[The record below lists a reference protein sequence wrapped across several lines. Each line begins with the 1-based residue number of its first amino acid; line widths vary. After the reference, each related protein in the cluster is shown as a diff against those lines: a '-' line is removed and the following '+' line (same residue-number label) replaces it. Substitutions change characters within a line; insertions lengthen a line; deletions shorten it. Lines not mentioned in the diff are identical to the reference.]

1 MSLCV
6 FCEIPIKNRNSILYE
21 DDLIIIIKDINPIA
35 HIHLQCIPK
44 IHIKNINSLTYK
56 FISLIEHMKEES
68 INYITKNY
76 DKVNRED
83 IIQGFH
89 IPPFYTVKHLH
100 LHCIVPPYKNC
111 CLKIFKINCIMRRVD
126 VVLAKLKRDE
136 KPEIIVG

>member
-1 MSLCV
+1 MSDCP
-6 FCEIPIKNRNSILYE
+6 FCDIPINNRNRILYE
-21 DDLIIIIKDINPIA
+21 DEEIIIFEDINPMA
-35 HIHLQCIPK
+35 YIHLQCIPK
-44 IHIKNINSLTYK
+44 QHIKNINSLTYK

-100 LHCIVPPYKNC
+100 LHCIVPPYKK
-111 CLKIFKINCIMRRVD
+111 LLFKNI
-126 VVLAKLKRDE
+126 
-136 KPEIIVG
+136 

>member
-1 MSLCV
+1 MSDCP
-6 FCEIPIKNRNSILYE
+6 FCDIPINNRNRILFE
-21 DDLIIIIKDINPIA
+21 DDLIIIFEDINPISY
-35 HIHLQCIPK
+35 IHLQCIPK
-44 IHIKNINSLTYK
+44 KHIKNINSLNSSH
-56 FISLIEHMKEES
+56 ISLIEHMKNQGK
-68 INYITKNY
+68 NYILKHY
-76 DKVNRED
+76 DGINEND

-89 IPPFYTVKHLH
+89 IPPFTSVGHLH